1 VKLLNLLSAWPATC
15 VAVIATVACMA
26 GAAQAAT
33 PADLLA
39 AYTAQAK
46 APADAERGE
55 KFFNMVQPGELK
67 LSCASCHTAN
77 PTKLGR
83 NELTEKRIKALA
95 PSANA
100 ERFTDRAKADGWF
113 KTNCKDTL
121 GRECTAGEKADVLAW
136 LISLKP

>member
-1 VKLLNLLSAWPATC
+1 MKLLNLLSACPAPWL
-15 VAVIATVACMA
+15 ASLAAVACMA

-46 APADAERGE
+46 APADAARGE
-55 KFFNMVQPGELK
+55 KFFNTVQPGDLK

-95 PSANA
+95 PAANA
-100 ERFTDRAKADGWF
+100 ERFTDRSKVDGWF

>member
-1 VKLLNLLSAWPATC
+1 MKLLTPSSTWPATW
-15 VAVIATVACMA
+15 VAVVAAVACMA

-33 PADLLA
+33 PAELLA

-46 APADAERGE
+46 APADAARGE
-55 KFFNMVQPGELK
+55 KFFNTVGAGELK

-95 PSANA
+95 PAANA
-100 ERFTDRAKADGWF
+100 ERFTDRGKADGWF
-113 KTNCKDTL
+113 KTNCKDTV
-121 GRECTAGEKADVLAW
+121 GRDCTAGEKADVLAW

>member
-1 VKLLNLLSAWPATC
+1 MKLFNVVSTWPASF
-15 VAVIATVACMA
+15 VAAVAAVACMA

-33 PADLLA
+33 PAELLA
-39 AYTAQAK
+39 AYTALAK
-46 APADAERGE
+46 APADAARGE
-55 KFFNMVQPGELK
+55 KFFNTVQPGELK
-67 LSCASCHTAN
+67 LSCASCHTTN

-95 PSANA
+95 PAANA
-100 ERFTDRAKADGWF
+100 ERFTDRAKVDGWF

>member
-1 VKLLNLLSAWPATC
+1 VKLLNLLSAWPTSGL
-15 VAVIATVACMA
+15 VALAAVACMA

-33 PADLLA
+33 PAELLA

-46 APADAERGE
+46 APADPARGE
-55 KFFNMVQPGELK
+55 KFFNTVGAGDLK

-95 PSANA
+95 PAANA